1 MQHGRP
7 GQWDDYRDPVVV
19 RLRELGIATVYKL
32 STGQGGS
39 VIMGTDAYGGFE
51 CDEPTVDAWLD
62 ELLTSDRGAKKSAKL
77 GVLMRPSA
85 ILLSC
90 LTPSASH
97 GLRLLVGGSRADWDT
112 VCVERQGWFR
122 WPACAIVRAGRRMI

>member
-1 MQHGRP
+1 
-7 GQWDDYRDPVVV
+7 
-19 RLRELGIATVYKL
+19 
-32 STGQGGS
+32 

-51 CDEPTVDAWLD
+51 WDEPAVDAWLD
-62 ELLTSDRGAKKSAKL
+62 ELLTSDRGAKKSAKQ

-90 LTPSASH
+90 LSPSASR

-122 WPACAIVRAGRRMI
+122 WPACATVRAGRRMI